1 MRHVHHDTIKTRAS
15 RLACK
20 FTAKLKNLFHIITIH
35 TFDRL
40 TLILAISSS
49 FQLQALSNH
58 ATAAMNQFSKSFPI
72 ISMNRTLQEM
82 HIHIVDIINI
92 HVEHACMRT
101 FLWNLHW
108 QRHRRESTTNEF
120 GPVLNAENVD
130 TAIISTTT
138 RGNDANRGHHNTIV
152 ENNFIF
158 PAFDNKWIKQMRIFL
173 FIRRF

>member
-1 MRHVHHDTIKTRAS
+1 MRHMHHDTIKTRAS

-20 FTAKLKNLFHIITIH
+20 FTAELKNLFHIIAIH
-35 TFDRL
+35 TFDRFTLVL
-40 TLILAISSS
+40 TISSS
-49 FQLQALSNH
+49 FQFQSLSNH
-58 ATAAMNQFSKSFPI
+58 ATATVNQFSKGFPI

-92 HVEHACMRT
+92 HVKYACMRT

-108 QRHRRESTTNEF
+108 QCHRREASTDEF
-120 GPVLNAENVD
+120 GPVLNTENVN

-138 RGNDANRGHHNTIV
+138 RSNNANRRHHDTIV

-158 PAFDNKWIKQMRIFL
+158 TAFNNKWIKQMRILF